1 MKLQK
6 LIQKVNCGYRD
17 YEFHVVYHAI
27 HGFCTVDMSALYLDI
42 IKDRL
47 YTAPALSPERRSAQ
61 TVLYHILNAL
71 VRLMAPV
78 LAFTSE
84 EIWRYIPGD
93 REGAISVQL
102 TSMPEVVEEYLDEEL
117 DQKWERLLEV
127 RGEVTRALE
136 TARRDKLIGNSWKPP
151 LNCTPERSC
160 TTF

>member
-1 MKLQK
+1 
-6 LIQKVNCGYRD
+6 
-17 YEFHVVYHAI
+17 
-27 HGFCTVDMSALYLDI
+27 
-42 IKDRL
+42 
-47 YTAPALSPERRSAQ
+47 
-61 TVLYHILNAL
+61 
-71 VRLMAPV
+71 MAPV

-136 TARRDKLIGNSWKPP
+136 AARRDKVIGNSLEAAVELYAGEDLYNFLKPMAKELAAIFIVSGATLKP
-151 LNCTPERSC
+151 LEEIPGGVRESEQLPGLAVTGPPAAVNVNAAGC
-160 TTF
+160 TTKAWVLIPDTPPSVPAA